1 MLRWSLLVMSCF
13 ISALAVAQTGSQSA
27 FESGKTF
34 GEGKNQG
41 IFSGITGGA
50 AQSNI
55 PRYGY
60 STPEANHFAGGKGE
74 TSGPG
79 VGKIN
84 SCANYAP
91 GPDKVANQECEAVN
105 FLARNPQVRP
115 QFTIGPND
123 PLIQKYKQYK
133 SNAEQAFAQFFPG
146 GTGSQSQC
154 VTRNETIPGQYS
166 TETCV
171 SAQEVGTNQ
180 CTMGRVINIDT
191 DANFQCKQTINAY
204 ETLKCKRGGTVSC
217 TGGGDG
223 CSPDGIGITNVS
235 VSGFGRYLI
244 HPAGGGNYWFSVGTI
259 AADGGYVNN
268 LYFNGIFY
276 DVFESN
282 ITFNVAHADQIST
295 FFLDQIL
302 YDDNIAIWVNGT
314 LIYSSIGGNNM
325 FVSKGEYVYD
335 SKVCNGIECRGSW
348 FEGGASITN
357 YGGVELK
364 HLIKNG
370 LNTIKIK
377 LAVGKNG
384 DGIARFKFRA
394 FCPLQCS
401 LLSYNECAELEN
413 RAR

>member
-191 DANFQCKQTINAY
+191 DANFQCEQTLNSY
-204 ETLKCKRGGTVSC
+204 ETVTCNKTISTTIARSFQYKMGDQCQEVFGVYCDSRNMTFFAQGQSAAWGRGYNKVMANGSYLGTLSAPLQPGYFSRFGGAQCSTPNCYATRCDYLLLRINGADYSFGRGTIISYCGTPSCTQLTPIVSSEGIVGYAC
-217 TGGGDG
+217 NSTGGGSSCPAGWTAQPDGSCLENTFYTNQQNCMYLGSVPTVIANTASATEHRFACISTADG
-223 CSPDGIGITNVS
+223 C
-235 VSGFGRYLI
+235 
-244 HPAGGGNYWFSVGTI
+244 
-259 AADGGYVNN
+259 
-268 LYFNGIFY
+268 
-276 DVFESN
+276 
-282 ITFNVAHADQIST
+282 
-295 FFLDQIL
+295 
-302 YDDNIAIWVNGT
+302 
-314 LIYSSIGGNNM
+314 
-325 FVSKGEYVYD
+325 
-335 SKVCNGIECRGSW
+335 
-348 FEGGASITN
+348 AS
-357 YGGVELK
+357 
-364 HLIKNG
+364 
-370 LNTIKIK
+370 
-377 LAVGKNG
+377 
-384 DGIARFKFRA
+384 
-394 FCPLQCS
+394 LQ
-401 LLSYNECAELEN
+401 
-413 RAR
+413 